1 MNNIKEKLSQVKEF
15 FSSLEFDAE
24 AHSYKSG
31 GRTLCSVSSTIKQ
44 YVEYVDF
51 ERIAFFVAKKR
62 SKEEGITYT
71 AEMIL
76 QEWEDKKN
84 NSCNMGNEA
93 HLFGENFT
101 KDSIPKTGF
110 DKAIKA
116 FWESLPEHIIPFCF
130 ELQMF
135 SLEFGL
141 AGTSDIIL
149 YNTKTNKFIIADYK
163 GLPLDTD
170 ILTDSGWK
178 TMGTLVITDKVF
190 DKEGKLCNIKNISSI
205 HNKKCLEIIFDNNES
220 ITSDFEH
227 RWLINKGNNKNQKV
241 MTTQEIKDYLDTNKN
256 PLSYNTLRIYNPK
269 PLDLEK
275 KVLPIDPYLLGVWLG
290 DGHSIDGKI
299 TQMNSVVWEELE
311 NRGYTLGKDISQGGA
326 GKAQTRTVFGL
337 ENLLRKNNLKSN
349 KHIPKEYLLSSYE
362 QRLDL
367 LRGFMDADG
376 YYNKSRKRF
385 VMATTRK
392 SQVDFFIEL
401 LSSLGLKPTIIECN
415 KYCNNKIFKGWDV
428 CFTTDTFNP
437 FLCRNQDISIKVNKE
452 NTYRRI
458 VMVREVEQV
467 PTKCIEVDSYSHTYL
482 ATKSLI
488 VTHNTNEDLF
498 RNHKGKTLLAPFGT
512 LLDNPISKYVLQ
524 LSYYQ
529 ILFEQLGK
537 GFEVES
543 RRIIWVKPDG
553 TFIIYETK
561 DYTKELLTEL
571 NKQNTW

>member
-1 MNNIKEKLSQVKEF
+1 MNNIKEKLSQVKKF
-15 FSSLEFDAE
+15 FSSLVFDAE

-163 GLPLDTD
+163 
-170 ILTDSGWK
+170 
-178 TMGTLVITDKVF
+178 
-190 DKEGKLCNIKNISSI
+190 
-205 HNKKCLEIIFDNNES
+205 
-220 ITSDFEH
+220 
-227 RWLINKGNNKNQKV
+227 
-241 MTTQEIKDYLDTNKN
+241 
-256 PLSYNTLRIYNPK
+256 
-269 PLDLEK
+269 
-275 KVLPIDPYLLGVWLG
+275 
-290 DGHSIDGKI
+290 
-299 TQMNSVVWEELE
+299 
-311 NRGYTLGKDISQGGA
+311 
-326 GKAQTRTVFGL
+326 
-337 ENLLRKNNLKSN
+337 
-349 KHIPKEYLLSSYE
+349 
-362 QRLDL
+362 
-367 LRGFMDADG
+367 
-376 YYNKSRKRF
+376 
-385 VMATTRK
+385 
-392 SQVDFFIEL
+392 
-401 LSSLGLKPTIIECN
+401 
-415 KYCNNKIFKGWDV
+415 
-428 CFTTDTFNP
+428 
-437 FLCRNQDISIKVNKE
+437 
-452 NTYRRI
+452 
-458 VMVREVEQV
+458 
-467 PTKCIEVDSYSHTYL
+467 
-482 ATKSLI
+482 
-488 VTHNTNEDLF
+488 TNEDLF
-498 RNHKGKTLLAPFGT
+498 RNHKGKTLLAPFDT

-571 NKQNTW
+571 KKQNEW